1 MTQLLSQRTHYYDAG
16 LKGST
21 ALIYYD
27 HSQSC
32 FLLQRNDGQFPL
44 DEPRL
49 LAFLAEDIRK
59 NVTPADGE
67 HGPTKLLAMRL
78 KPVDQQQPQQQ
89 QQQQAAQQQ
98 WQQ

>member
-27 HSQSC
+27 HLQAC
-32 FLLQRNDGQFPL
+32 FLLQKNDGQTPL
-44 DEPRL
+44 GEPGL
-49 LAFLAEDIRK
+49 LAFLADDLRK
-59 NVTPADGE
+59 NALPSDGE
-67 HGPTKLLAMRL
+67 HGPTNLLATRL
-78 KPVDQQQPQQQ
+78 KPFDQQQ
-89 QQQQAAQQQ
+89 QQPPQAAQQQ